1 MRSRNRGTKVCSDE
15 AFETGWTASN
25 IYFVTCLRSVSISS
39 KILIARRIRSFAFPL
54 STMLTTHLVLAL
66 ALAITRVSATTTQTL
81 ASLPAF
87 TQQRSC
93 ATSCFWDGDP
103 NNGAKDVL
111 GIKLGC
117 CANSAT
123 CQHHAADSCFCRADL
138 SSVATSWL
146 SECALRRCSSNA
158 VDVSSAI
165 GVYNEYCMNK
175 WVFAPGVVT
184 GTVTNKATSA
194 TTAAGT
200 PVQTGGPASAV
211 TVYMTRSGQ
220 NAVSSRCW
228 VSFSCI
234 LVIIV
239 LEYLGRMVGT

>member
-1 MRSRNRGTKVCSDE
+1 M
-15 AFETGWTASN
+15 
-25 IYFVTCLRSVSISS
+25 
-39 KILIARRIRSFAFPL
+39 
-54 STMLTTHLVLAL
+54 STIHLVLAL
-66 ALAITRVSATTTQTL
+66 ALAFTRISATTTQTL

-93 ATSCFWDGDP
+93 ASACFWNGDP
-103 NNGAKDVL
+103 DNTNAQDVL

-117 CANSAT
+117 CANSVT
-123 CQHHAADSCFCRADL
+123 CEDRAADSCFCRVDL
-138 SSVATSWL
+138 SSLATSWL
-146 SECALRRCSSNA
+146 STCALHHCSSNA

-165 GVYNEYCMNK
+165 GVYDEYCRNK
-175 WVFAPGVVT
+175 WVVATAT

-200 PVQTGGPASAV
+200 AVQTGGPASAV
-211 TVYMTRSGQ
+211 TVYVTRSGQ

-228 VSFSCI
+228 VSFSCM

-239 LEYLGRMVGT
+239 LEYLGRMAGT